1 MTETLSSFDV
11 ELGPTRCFRLFK
23 PLGGVYDAEAT
34 VTWPADSRG
43 TELLRI
49 GGELAGACLTHHPV
63 GNLTDEEKQMILDI
77 IYARWGS

>member
-34 VTWPADSRG
+34 VTWPTA
-43 TELLRI
+43 E
-49 GGELAGACLTHHPV
+49 ELAL
-63 GNLTDEEKQMILDI
+63 IIDI
-77 IYARWGS
+77 VSARWGIKE